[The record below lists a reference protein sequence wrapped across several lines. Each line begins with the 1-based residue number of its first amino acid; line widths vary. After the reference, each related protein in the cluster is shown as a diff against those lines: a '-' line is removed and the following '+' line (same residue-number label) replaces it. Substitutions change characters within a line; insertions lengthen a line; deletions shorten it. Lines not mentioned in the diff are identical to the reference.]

1 MSVSRCFAAG
11 GADAAGLW
19 NNVRVDSRA
28 AMVVLGLSGSPSWAE
43 IRVAYR
49 SAIRHAHPDAGG
61 DPTLAAEVNRA
72 FETLRAATS
81 DGSVPLQEP
90 QRAPVARHAPATPR
104 EVLDHD
110 DPVDVLLRLADA
122 AHEIGEVVFVD
133 PTSGLMEVVVGEPPG
148 VGQLAV
154 HVELDNADHDGVP
167 VAFTLDRLG
176 IAPAPPIHEVVSEL
190 MGRYR
195 RRTERPS

>member
-1 MSVSRCFAAG
+1 VSVSRCFAAG
-11 GADAAGLW
+11 GADASGLW
-19 NNVRVDSRA
+19 NNDRVDSRA

-49 SAIRHAHPDAGG
+49 SAIRHTHPDAGG
-61 DPTLAAEVNRA
+61 DPTRAAEVNRA

-81 DGSVPLQEP
+81 EGSVPLQEP
-90 QRAPVARHAPATPR
+90 QRAPIVGPAPGTPR

-133 PTSGLMEVVVGEPPG
+133 PSAGLMEVVVGEPPG
-148 VGQLAV
+148 VGQLTV
-154 HVELDNADHDGVP
+154 HVAFDNSDHDGVP

-176 IAPAPPIHEVVSEL
+176 LTPAPPIHEVVSEL

-195 RRTERPS
+195 RTGPPS